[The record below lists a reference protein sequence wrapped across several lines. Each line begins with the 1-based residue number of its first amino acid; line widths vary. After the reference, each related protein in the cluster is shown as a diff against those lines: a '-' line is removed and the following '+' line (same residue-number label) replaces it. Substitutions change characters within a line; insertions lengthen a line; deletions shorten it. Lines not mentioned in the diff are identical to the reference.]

1 MNKEKR
7 IKFGFPIGAIQDE
20 TIDLLERAGYKIEFL
35 PEIEKVEIDD
45 PEIEC
50 IPLRP
55 IPIVDFVKKG
65 ILDAGISTRA
75 SVVEVG
81 DIPEKLIVLE
91 DKKYILGKTKV
102 VLAVPEDFKIKKVKD
117 LKGKRIITRIP
128 NITKKFLKKN
138 KISAEVI
145 FSDTSANE
153 SKVGNIADA
162 IVEFTKTGNV
172 LRAYRLKILAT
183 ILESSPVLIASKKA
197 LRNKWKKEKIKNLG
211 NILQGALSQKFSDL
225 MLRESELKGLDEI
238 DWKIVQ
244 ILSENGRESFVDMA
258 DKIGLSAVGIK
269 QRVEKLIKK
278 GALKIRGCLNSKKFY
293 SVSAQIM
300 VEGSPEAISW
310 LVKKLKNSPLVY
322 HLVKTSGRYNLI
334 VGVMAQS
341 LKRIDEFISKE
352 IMTEPGVKHTE
363 FNVGELPIIP
373 EAWNPPIT

>member
-1 MNKEKR
+1 MKKEK
-7 IKFGFPIGAIQDE
+7 KLKLGFPIGAIQDE
-20 TIDLLERAGYKIEFL
+20 TIDLFERAGYKIEFS

-65 ILDAGISTRA
+65 ILDVGISTRA

-81 DIPEKLIVLE
+81 AVPEALIVLE
-91 DKKYILGKTKV
+91 DKKYISGKTKV
-102 VLAVPEDFKIKKVKD
+102 VLAVPENSKIKKVKD

-128 NITKKFLKKN
+128 NTVKKFLKKN
-138 KISAEVI
+138 KVSAEII

-162 IVEFTKTGNV
+162 IVEFTKTGNI
-172 LRAYRLKILAT
+172 LRAYRLKVLET

-197 LRNKWKKEKIKNLG
+197 LRNKWKKEKIKNLS
-211 NILQGALSQKFSDL
+211 NILQGALNQKFSEL
-225 MLRESELKGLDEI
+225 MLREPELKGLDEI

-244 ILSENGRESFVDMA
+244 ILSEDGRESFVDIA
-258 DKIGLSAVGIK
+258 DKVGLSAVGIK

-278 GALKIRGCLNSKKFY
+278 GTLKIRGALNAKKFY

-310 LVKKLKNSPLVY
+310 LVRKLKNSPLVY
-322 HLVKTSGRYNLI
+322 HLVRTSGRYNLI
-334 VGVMAQS
+334 VGIMAQS
-341 LKRIDEFISKE
+341 LKRVDEFISRE
-352 IMTEPGVKHTE
+352 IMTEPGVKHIE
-363 FNVGELPIIP
+363 FSIGELPTIP
-373 EAWNPPIT
+373 DVWSPPVI